1 MLRRR
6 RDRRGARAVLSR
18 NDASPEEKY
27 EEFAREIDRLRTRV
41 DETLDELEDIA
52 AGIDGDPAR
61 EQEEGKGR

>member
-6 RDRRGARAVLSR
+6 RDMRGARAVLSR

-41 DETLDELEDIA
+41 DETLDELEEIA
-52 AGIDGDPAR
+52 AGIDGDAAR
-61 EQEEGKGR
+61 EKEEGKAR